1 MFHFSAFVLSP
12 NSRYTL
18 VLFSF
23 LTTLFLNPLKAQDSL
38 LPKDSFSISKP
49 QFTKIGKGLCKV
61 QDGVLATRDAYASVG
76 SAEWENYTI
85 SFEARTPKTEEQV
98 QIWFGFR
105 EQGRNNRYLVG
116 FKGGF
121 QNDIEIARMG
131 LMGDDRFLGIRNLDF
146 NPTLGVWYA
155 FKIEVCKNRFRVFI
169 NNENTPRIDV
179 IDDKGDILTKGKVVL
194 GGAWIKNE
202 FRNLEV
208 TRLSDTYMDPIK
220 IKEYSYYLTPKQKV
234 EKRIKERKQYKKV
247 KVSHIDPIRTTISLD
262 GNWLFKPDHELINR
276 EQAIDANSSDDDW
289 HILEVPNFWNPSR
302 IWLHGETFMDEE
314 HQKGASDTYFQKETD
329 RCENYTFDYKKTN
342 IGWYRQWVDLPDSL
356 NDKNIELNFDA
367 VSKMAEVYVNGK
379 LAGNNKGMFGEIKL
393 DITKFLK
400 PGSNLIAVK
409 VMKEYTKDIK
419 NANEIATIAVTV
431 EVTNQMLK
439 DIPHGFFRDEPV
451 GIWQPVKLIITNPVK
466 IVDSYIKPNLTGA
479 SFEIQL
485 RNTSKLK
492 KTFNLNTSIKEK
504 GSNDILIETESIKKI
519 ILKEGEY
526 KTVTFEIN
534 NLNPKLW
541 SPETPNLYSFNFNL
555 KESKTNKLLDSETI
569 QSGFR
574 TFETKGDYFYLNG
587 KQYWLRGANHTPH
600 ALGINDADL
609 ANKTLQ
615 MYHDGN
621 IAVTRSH
628 TIPYSE
634 VWLKAADEQGV
645 GISYE
650 GTWPWL
656 MIGIGEESI
665 PKKELLNIWSN
676 EWIRLMKKYRNHPSL
691 LYWTINNEMNFTH
704 KKDKLSKMEQ
714 KMQIVSDVVKQM
726 RITDPTRPISFDSGY
741 TRKAV
746 KNNPNENFFQKY
758 DDGDIDDGHNYQ
770 GWYNTSVFDV
780 FDKKQLLNRKTNGRP
795 LISQEWSS
803 GYPNTET
810 GHHTRSYLW
819 QHQNTQT
826 HIGNQAYPFGN
837 PSYSLENNAFLTS
850 ELVEA
855 VRRTHDKLAG
865 MHNFSSITWF
875 QNVYDAEK
883 VKPYPTYYRM
893 KNSLN
898 PILVSAELWGRHY
911 FTGDKLPTRFCIV
924 NDKLNG
930 ENLEASI
937 LEWEITYEDDRIV
950 SSGEYSIPKIAH
962 YSRKWLTPNIIL
974 PENFSGNRL
983 DGKLKLYLKQ
993 NRKVI
998 AKNEYNLLIA
1008 KKSWVKPLHNSKKI
1022 IVVDFDNNT
1031 IPVLDMLNYKYITV
1045 NNLEEAFSKKA
1056 DIYIVSGLSD
1066 VKEFDA
1072 KKAKLI
1078 LDNVNKGAK
1087 VLLLKTGEKATAIF
1101 PKHITKYLNKKM
1113 ETAHIDITES
1123 QVFKDLEYFDL
1134 RYFSNPKAEK
1144 PLVYSGLYQ
1153 INESKSNIVCIAS
1166 GCQHRY
1172 ARGQDR
1178 RKEMLT
1184 MKGFP
1189 IISITNKGKAVFSE
1203 MMTNKGLYDP
1213 IAAKLL
1219 INLISETLE

>member
-1 MFHFSAFVLSP
+1 MFHFSPFVLSS
-12 NSRYTL
+12 NSRSAL

-23 LTTLFLNPLKAQDSL
+23 LSTLFLNPLNAQDSL
-38 LPKDSFSISKP
+38 LSKDSFSISKP
-49 QFTKIGKGLCKV
+49 QFTKVGKGLCKV
-61 QDGVLATRDAYASVG
+61 QDGVLATRDSYASIG
-76 SAEWENYTI
+76 STEWENYTI

-179 IDDKGDILTKGKVVL
+179 IDDKGDMLTKGKVVL

-220 IKEYSYYLTPKQKV
+220 SKEYSYYLTPKQKV

-409 VMKEYTKDIK
+409 VMKDYTKDIK

-466 IVDSYIKPNLTGA
+466 IVDTYIKPNLTGA
-479 SFEIQL
+479 NFEIQL

-504 GSNDILIETESIKKI
+504 GTNDILIETESIKKI

-656 MIGIGEESI
+656 MIGIGEGSI

-726 RITDPTRPISFDSGY
+726 RIADPTRPICFDSGY

-898 PILVSAELWGRHY
+898 PIL
-911 FTGDKLPTRFCIV
+911 
-924 NDKLNG
+924 
-930 ENLEASI
+930 
-937 LEWEITYEDDRIV
+937 
-950 SSGEYSIPKIAH
+950 
-962 YSRKWLTPNIIL
+962 
-974 PENFSGNRL
+974 
-983 DGKLKLYLKQ
+983 
-993 NRKVI
+993 
-998 AKNEYNLLIA
+998 
-1008 KKSWVKPLHNSKKI
+1008 
-1022 IVVDFDNNT
+1022 
-1031 IPVLDMLNYKYITV
+1031 
-1045 NNLEEAFSKKA
+1045 
-1056 DIYIVSGLSD
+1056 
-1066 VKEFDA
+1066 
-1072 KKAKLI
+1072 
-1078 LDNVNKGAK
+1078 
-1087 VLLLKTGEKATAIF
+1087 
-1101 PKHITKYLNKKM
+1101 
-1113 ETAHIDITES
+1113 S
-1123 QVFKDLEYFDL
+1123 Q
-1134 RYFSNPKAEK
+1134 
-1144 PLVYSGLYQ
+1144 
-1153 INESKSNIVCIAS
+1153 C
-1166 GCQHRY
+1166 
-1172 ARGQDR
+1172 
-1178 RKEMLT
+1178 
-1184 MKGFP
+1184 
-1189 IISITNKGKAVFSE
+1189 
-1203 MMTNKGLYDP
+1203 
-1213 IAAKLL
+1213 
-1219 INLISETLE
+1219 

>member
-1 MFHFSAFVLSP
+1 MFHFSPFVLSS
-12 NSRYTL
+12 NSRSAL

-23 LTTLFLNPLKAQDSL
+23 LSTLFLNPLNAQDSL
-38 LPKDSFSISKP
+38 LSKDSFSISKP
-49 QFTKIGKGLCKV
+49 QFTKVGKGLCKV
-61 QDGVLATRDAYASVG
+61 QDGVLATRDSYASIG
-76 SAEWENYTI
+76 STEWENYTI

-179 IDDKGDILTKGKVVL
+179 IDDKGDMLTKGKVVL

-220 IKEYSYYLTPKQKV
+220 SKEYSYYLTPKLKV

-247 KVSHIDPIRTTISLD
+247 KISHINPIRTTISLD

-409 VMKEYTKDIK
+409 VMKDYTKDIK

-466 IVDSYIKPNLTGA
+466 IVDTYIKPNLTGA
-479 SFEIQL
+479 NFEIQL

-504 GSNDILIETESIKKI
+504 GTNDILIETESIKKI
-519 ILKEGEY
+519 TLKEGEY

-656 MIGIGEESI
+656 MIGIGEGSI

-726 RITDPTRPISFDSGY
+726 RIADPTRPICFDSGY

-898 PILVSAELWGRHY
+898 PIL
-911 FTGDKLPTRFCIV
+911 
-924 NDKLNG
+924 
-930 ENLEASI
+930 
-937 LEWEITYEDDRIV
+937 
-950 SSGEYSIPKIAH
+950 
-962 YSRKWLTPNIIL
+962 
-974 PENFSGNRL
+974 
-983 DGKLKLYLKQ
+983 
-993 NRKVI
+993 
-998 AKNEYNLLIA
+998 
-1008 KKSWVKPLHNSKKI
+1008 
-1022 IVVDFDNNT
+1022 
-1031 IPVLDMLNYKYITV
+1031 
-1045 NNLEEAFSKKA
+1045 
-1056 DIYIVSGLSD
+1056 
-1066 VKEFDA
+1066 
-1072 KKAKLI
+1072 
-1078 LDNVNKGAK
+1078 
-1087 VLLLKTGEKATAIF
+1087 
-1101 PKHITKYLNKKM
+1101 
-1113 ETAHIDITES
+1113 S
-1123 QVFKDLEYFDL
+1123 Q
-1134 RYFSNPKAEK
+1134 
-1144 PLVYSGLYQ
+1144 
-1153 INESKSNIVCIAS
+1153 C
-1166 GCQHRY
+1166 
-1172 ARGQDR
+1172 
-1178 RKEMLT
+1178 
-1184 MKGFP
+1184 
-1189 IISITNKGKAVFSE
+1189 
-1203 MMTNKGLYDP
+1203 
-1213 IAAKLL
+1213 
-1219 INLISETLE
+1219 

>member
-1 MFHFSAFVLSP
+1 MFHFSPFVLSS
-12 NSRYTL
+12 NSRSAL

-23 LTTLFLNPLKAQDSL
+23 LSTLFLNPLNAQDSL
-38 LPKDSFSISKP
+38 LSKDSFSISKP
-49 QFTKIGKGLCKV
+49 QFTKVGKGLCKV
-61 QDGVLATRDAYASVG
+61 QDGVLATRDSYASIG

-179 IDDKGDILTKGKVVL
+179 IDDKGDMLTKGKVVL

-220 IKEYSYYLTPKQKV
+220 SKEYSYYLTPKQKV

-247 KVSHIDPIRTTISLD
+247 KISHINPIRTTISLD

-409 VMKEYTKDIK
+409 VMKDYTKDIK

-466 IVDSYIKPNLTGA
+466 IVDTYIKPNLTGA

-504 GSNDILIETESIKKI
+504 GTNDILIETESIKKI

-656 MIGIGEESI
+656 MIGIGEGSI

-691 LYWTINNEMNFTH
+691 
-704 KKDKLSKMEQ
+704 
-714 KMQIVSDVVKQM
+714 
-726 RITDPTRPISFDSGY
+726 Y
-741 TRKAV
+741 T
-746 KNNPNENFFQKY
+746 
-758 DDGDIDDGHNYQ
+758 G
-770 GWYNTSVFDV
+770 
-780 FDKKQLLNRKTNGRP
+780 QL
-795 LISQEWSS
+795 I
-803 GYPNTET
+803 
-810 GHHTRSYLW
+810 
-819 QHQNTQT
+819 
-826 HIGNQAYPFGN
+826 
-837 PSYSLENNAFLTS
+837 
-850 ELVEA
+850 
-855 VRRTHDKLAG
+855 
-865 MHNFSSITWF
+865 
-875 QNVYDAEK
+875 
-883 VKPYPTYYRM
+883 M
-893 KNSLN
+893 K
-898 PILVSAELWGRHY
+898 
-911 FTGDKLPTRFCIV
+911 
-924 NDKLNG
+924 
-930 ENLEASI
+930 
-937 LEWEITYEDDRIV
+937 
-950 SSGEYSIPKIAH
+950 
-962 YSRKWLTPNIIL
+962 
-974 PENFSGNRL
+974 
-983 DGKLKLYLKQ
+983 
-993 NRKVI
+993 
-998 AKNEYNLLIA
+998 
-1008 KKSWVKPLHNSKKI
+1008 
-1022 IVVDFDNNT
+1022 
-1031 IPVLDMLNYKYITV
+1031 
-1045 NNLEEAFSKKA
+1045 
-1056 DIYIVSGLSD
+1056 
-1066 VKEFDA
+1066 
-1072 KKAKLI
+1072 
-1078 LDNVNKGAK
+1078 
-1087 VLLLKTGEKATAIF
+1087 
-1101 PKHITKYLNKKM
+1101 
-1113 ETAHIDITES
+1113 
-1123 QVFKDLEYFDL
+1123 
-1134 RYFSNPKAEK
+1134 
-1144 PLVYSGLYQ
+1144 
-1153 INESKSNIVCIAS
+1153 
-1166 GCQHRY
+1166 
-1172 ARGQDR
+1172 
-1178 RKEMLT
+1178 
-1184 MKGFP
+1184 
-1189 IISITNKGKAVFSE
+1189 
-1203 MMTNKGLYDP
+1203 
-1213 IAAKLL
+1213 
-1219 INLISETLE
+1219 

>member
-1 MFHFSAFVLSP
+1 MFHFSPFILSS
-12 NSRYTL
+12 NSRSAL

-23 LTTLFLNPLKAQDSL
+23 LSTLFLNPLNAQDSL
-38 LPKDSFSISKP
+38 LSKDSFSISKS
-49 QFTKIGKGLCKV
+49 QFTKVGKGLCKV
-61 QDGVLATRDAYASVG
+61 QDSVLATRDSYASIG

-179 IDDKGDILTKGKVVL
+179 IDDKGDMLTKGKVVL

-220 IKEYSYYLTPKQKV
+220 SKEYSYYLTPKQKV

-247 KVSHIDPIRTTISLD
+247 KISHINPIRTTISLD

-409 VMKEYTKDIK
+409 VMKDYTKDIK

-466 IVDSYIKPNLTGA
+466 IVDTYIKPNLTGA
-479 SFEIQL
+479 RFEIQL

-492 KTFNLNTSIKEK
+492 KIFNLNTSIKEK
-504 GSNDILIETESIKKI
+504 GTDDILIERESIKKI

-634 VWLKAADEQGV
+634 VWLKAADEKGV
-645 GISYE
+645 GVSYE

-656 MIGIGEESI
+656 MIGIGEGSI

-726 RITDPTRPISFDSGY
+726 RIADPTRPICFDSGY

-746 KNNPNENFFQKY
+746 KNNPNKNFFQKY

-930 ENLEASI
+930 EDLEASI
-937 LEWEITYEDDRIV
+937 LEWEITYEDNRIV

-993 NRKVI
+993 NRKVV
-998 AKNEYNLLIA
+998 AKNEYNLFIA

-1031 IPVLDMLNYKYITV
+1031 IPVLDMLNYKYIKV
-1045 NNLEEAFSKKA
+1045 NTLNEAFSKKA

-1066 VKEFDA
+1066 VKEF
-1072 KKAKLI
+1072 
-1078 LDNVNKGAK
+1078 
-1087 VLLLKTGEKATAIF
+1087 
-1101 PKHITKYLNKKM
+1101 
-1113 ETAHIDITES
+1113 
-1123 QVFKDLEYFDL
+1123 
-1134 RYFSNPKAEK
+1134 
-1144 PLVYSGLYQ
+1144 
-1153 INESKSNIVCIAS
+1153 
-1166 GCQHRY
+1166 
-1172 ARGQDR
+1172 
-1178 RKEMLT
+1178 
-1184 MKGFP
+1184 
-1189 IISITNKGKAVFSE
+1189 
-1203 MMTNKGLYDP
+1203 
-1213 IAAKLL
+1213 
-1219 INLISETLE
+1219 

>member
-1 MFHFSAFVLSP
+1 MFHFSPFVLSP

-49 QFTKIGKGLCKV
+49 QFTKVGKGLCKV
-61 QDGVLATRDAYASVG
+61 QDGVLATRDAYASIG
-76 SAEWENYTI
+76 RAEWENYTI

-220 IKEYSYYLTPKQKV
+220 SKEYSYYLTPKQKV

-262 GNWLFKPDHELINR
+262 GNWLFKPDHELINK

-342 IGWYRQWVDLPDSL
+342 IGWYRQWVDLPESI

-451 GIWQPVKLIITNPVK
+451 GIWQPAKLIITNPVK

-504 GSNDILIETESIKKI
+504 GSNDILIETESIKK
-519 ILKEGEY
+519 
-526 KTVTFEIN
+526 
-534 NLNPKLW
+534 
-541 SPETPNLYSFNFNL
+541 
-555 KESKTNKLLDSETI
+555 
-569 QSGFR
+569 
-574 TFETKGDYFYLNG
+574 
-587 KQYWLRGANHTPH
+587 
-600 ALGINDADL
+600 
-609 ANKTLQ
+609 
-615 MYHDGN
+615 
-621 IAVTRSH
+621 
-628 TIPYSE
+628 
-634 VWLKAADEQGV
+634 
-645 GISYE
+645 SY
-650 GTWPWL
+650 
-656 MIGIGEESI
+656 
-665 PKKELLNIWSN
+665 
-676 EWIRLMKKYRNHPSL
+676 
-691 LYWTINNEMNFTH
+691 
-704 KKDKLSKMEQ
+704 
-714 KMQIVSDVVKQM
+714 
-726 RITDPTRPISFDSGY
+726 
-741 TRKAV
+741 
-746 KNNPNENFFQKY
+746 
-758 DDGDIDDGHNYQ
+758 
-770 GWYNTSVFDV
+770 
-780 FDKKQLLNRKTNGRP
+780 
-795 LISQEWSS
+795 
-803 GYPNTET
+803 
-810 GHHTRSYLW
+810 
-819 QHQNTQT
+819 
-826 HIGNQAYPFGN
+826 
-837 PSYSLENNAFLTS
+837 
-850 ELVEA
+850 
-855 VRRTHDKLAG
+855 
-865 MHNFSSITWF
+865 
-875 QNVYDAEK
+875 
-883 VKPYPTYYRM
+883 
-893 KNSLN
+893 
-898 PILVSAELWGRHY
+898 
-911 FTGDKLPTRFCIV
+911 
-924 NDKLNG
+924 
-930 ENLEASI
+930 
-937 LEWEITYEDDRIV
+937 
-950 SSGEYSIPKIAH
+950 
-962 YSRKWLTPNIIL
+962 
-974 PENFSGNRL
+974 
-983 DGKLKLYLKQ
+983 
-993 NRKVI
+993 
-998 AKNEYNLLIA
+998 
-1008 KKSWVKPLHNSKKI
+1008 
-1022 IVVDFDNNT
+1022 
-1031 IPVLDMLNYKYITV
+1031 
-1045 NNLEEAFSKKA
+1045 
-1056 DIYIVSGLSD
+1056 
-1066 VKEFDA
+1066 
-1072 KKAKLI
+1072 
-1078 LDNVNKGAK
+1078 
-1087 VLLLKTGEKATAIF
+1087 
-1101 PKHITKYLNKKM
+1101 
-1113 ETAHIDITES
+1113 
-1123 QVFKDLEYFDL
+1123 
-1134 RYFSNPKAEK
+1134 
-1144 PLVYSGLYQ
+1144 
-1153 INESKSNIVCIAS
+1153 
-1166 GCQHRY
+1166 
-1172 ARGQDR
+1172 
-1178 RKEMLT
+1178 
-1184 MKGFP
+1184 
-1189 IISITNKGKAVFSE
+1189 
-1203 MMTNKGLYDP
+1203 
-1213 IAAKLL
+1213 
-1219 INLISETLE
+1219 

>member
-1 MFHFSAFVLSP
+1 M
-12 NSRYTL
+12 
-18 VLFSF
+18 
-23 LTTLFLNPLKAQDSL
+23 NPLNAQDSL
-38 LPKDSFSISKP
+38 LSKDSFSISKS
-49 QFTKIGKGLCKV
+49 QFTKVGKGLCKV
-61 QDGVLATRDAYASVG
+61 QDSVLATRDSYASIG

-179 IDDKGDILTKGKVVL
+179 IDDKGDMLTKGKVVL

-220 IKEYSYYLTPKQKV
+220 SKEYSYYLTPKQKV

-247 KVSHIDPIRTTISLD
+247 KISHINPIRTTISLD

-409 VMKEYTKDIK
+409 VMKDYTKDIK

-466 IVDSYIKPNLTGA
+466 IVDTYIKPNLTGA
-479 SFEIQL
+479 RFEIQL

-492 KTFNLNTSIKEK
+492 KIFNLNTSIKEK
-504 GSNDILIETESIKKI
+504 GTDDILIERESIKKI

-656 MIGIGEESI
+656 MIGIGEGSI

-714 KMQIVSDVVKQM
+714 KMQIVS
-726 RITDPTRPISFDSGY
+726 
-741 TRKAV
+741 
-746 KNNPNENFFQKY
+746 
-758 DDGDIDDGHNYQ
+758 
-770 GWYNTSVFDV
+770 
-780 FDKKQLLNRKTNGRP
+780 
-795 LISQEWSS
+795 
-803 GYPNTET
+803 
-810 GHHTRSYLW
+810 
-819 QHQNTQT
+819 
-826 HIGNQAYPFGN
+826 
-837 PSYSLENNAFLTS
+837 
-850 ELVEA
+850 
-855 VRRTHDKLAG
+855 
-865 MHNFSSITWF
+865 
-875 QNVYDAEK
+875 
-883 VKPYPTYYRM
+883 
-893 KNSLN
+893 
-898 PILVSAELWGRHY
+898 
-911 FTGDKLPTRFCIV
+911 
-924 NDKLNG
+924 
-930 ENLEASI
+930 
-937 LEWEITYEDDRIV
+937 
-950 SSGEYSIPKIAH
+950 
-962 YSRKWLTPNIIL
+962 
-974 PENFSGNRL
+974 
-983 DGKLKLYLKQ
+983 
-993 NRKVI
+993 
-998 AKNEYNLLIA
+998 
-1008 KKSWVKPLHNSKKI
+1008 
-1022 IVVDFDNNT
+1022 
-1031 IPVLDMLNYKYITV
+1031 
-1045 NNLEEAFSKKA
+1045 
-1056 DIYIVSGLSD
+1056 
-1066 VKEFDA
+1066 
-1072 KKAKLI
+1072 
-1078 LDNVNKGAK
+1078 
-1087 VLLLKTGEKATAIF
+1087 
-1101 PKHITKYLNKKM
+1101 
-1113 ETAHIDITES
+1113 
-1123 QVFKDLEYFDL
+1123 
-1134 RYFSNPKAEK
+1134 
-1144 PLVYSGLYQ
+1144 
-1153 INESKSNIVCIAS
+1153 
-1166 GCQHRY
+1166 
-1172 ARGQDR
+1172 
-1178 RKEMLT
+1178 
-1184 MKGFP
+1184 
-1189 IISITNKGKAVFSE
+1189 
-1203 MMTNKGLYDP
+1203 
-1213 IAAKLL
+1213 
-1219 INLISETLE
+1219 

>member
-1 MFHFSAFVLSP
+1 MFHFSPFVLSS
-12 NSRYTL
+12 NSRSAL

-23 LTTLFLNPLKAQDSL
+23 LSTLFLNPLNAQDSL
-38 LPKDSFSISKP
+38 LSKDSFSISKP
-49 QFTKIGKGLCKV
+49 QFTKVGKGLCKV
-61 QDGVLATRDAYASVG
+61 QDGVLATRDSYASIG
-76 SAEWENYTI
+76 STEWENYTI

-179 IDDKGDILTKGKVVL
+179 IDDKGDMLTKGKVVL

-208 TRLSDTYMDPIK
+208 TRLSGTYMDPIK
-220 IKEYSYYLTPKQKV
+220 SKEYSYYLTPKLKV

-247 KVSHIDPIRTTISLD
+247 KISHINPIRTTISLD

-409 VMKEYTKDIK
+409 VMKDYTKDIK

-466 IVDSYIKPNLTGA
+466 IVDTYIKPNLTGA
-479 SFEIQL
+479 RFEIQL

-492 KTFNLNTSIKEK
+492 KIFNLNTSIKEK
-504 GSNDILIETESIKKI
+504 GTDDILIERESIKKI

-555 KESKTNKLLDSETI
+555 RESKTNKLLDSETI

-634 VWLKAADEQGV
+634 VWLKAADEKGV
-645 GISYE
+645 AVSYE

-656 MIGIGEESI
+656 MIGIGEGSI

-726 RITDPTRPISFDSGY
+726 RIADPTRPICFDSGY

-746 KNNPNENFFQKY
+746 KNNPNKNFFQKY

-898 PILVSAELWGRHY
+898 PILSV
-911 FTGDKLPTRFCIV
+911 
-924 NDKLNG
+924 LNYG
-930 ENLEASI
+930 V
-937 LEWEITYEDDRIV
+937 D
-950 SSGEYSIPKIAH
+950 
-962 YSRKWLTPNIIL
+962 IIL
-974 PENFSGNRL
+974 LEIN
-983 DGKLKLYLKQ
+983 YLH
-993 NRKVI
+993 V
-998 AKNEYNLLIA
+998 
-1008 KKSWVKPLHNSKKI
+1008 
-1022 IVVDFDNNT
+1022 F
-1031 IPVLDMLNYKYITV
+1031 
-1045 NNLEEAFSKKA
+1045 
-1056 DIYIVSGLSD
+1056 VSL
-1066 VKEFDA
+1066 
-1072 KKAKLI
+1072 
-1078 LDNVNKGAK
+1078 
-1087 VLLLKTGEKATAIF
+1087 
-1101 PKHITKYLNKKM
+1101 M
-1113 ETAHIDITES
+1113 
-1123 QVFKDLEYFDL
+1123 
-1134 RYFSNPKAEK
+1134 
-1144 PLVYSGLYQ
+1144 
-1153 INESKSNIVCIAS
+1153 IN
-1166 GCQHRY
+1166 
-1172 ARGQDR
+1172 
-1178 RKEMLT
+1178 
-1184 MKGFP
+1184 
-1189 IISITNKGKAVFSE
+1189 
-1203 MMTNKGLYDP
+1203 
-1213 IAAKLL
+1213 
-1219 INLISETLE
+1219 